1 MRKAGV
7 DQTVIMKLTGHKTLA
22 MFNRYNTVD
31 QVDAMDAMRRLDRY
45 LLQGDGRQSSDEVQT
60 EGSET
65 RNPKNQL
72 LITICNH

>member
-31 QVDAMDAMRRLDRY
+31 QEDAMDAMKKLN
-45 LLQGDGRQSSDEVQT
+45 LFLSEQKSFKSSDHVQT
-60 EGSET
+60 DTDE
-65 RNPKNQL
+65 RK
-72 LITICNH
+72 I